1 MTKKQKSSNEILLI
15 VLLIA
20 SELFNAKILKL
31 VSVTFSMSYDS
42 NSLPMSAYPTSSIK
56 CK

>member
-1 MTKKQKSSNEILLI
+1 MTKNQKSSNEILLI

-20 SELFNAKILKL
+20 SELVNAEILRL

-42 NSLPMSAYPTSSIK
+42 NSSLPVRV
-56 CK
+56 